1 MDPKITR
8 LSDSLLL
15 EILNAVGLP
24 KTERLRSIIQPLF
37 RKATEHM
44 AMIGVTFD
52 RLVEKLDFPS
62 AADWALTNWCKGII
76 ARGIDGIPR
85 SGPLLVVS
93 NHPGTYDALVITS
106 RLGRRD
112 IRIFASDIPFL
123 MNLPAAYH
131 YFFFVSRNAQ
141 NRMLG
146 ARAAIRH
153 LQQDGAV
160 LIYGSGHLDPDPAVS
175 SEAIDHLEQWYPS
188 LNLFLRTVPQTRV
201 LLSIV
206 SHTLSQKWAH
216 HPITWLRRKGM
227 EKRRIA
233 EFGQVLQQL
242 FVPGSLYLSPRL
254 TFAPPMTVYDLP
266 TDQNPLPALI
276 EKAKWLLSEHIQ
288 WTKSLS
294 NPT

>member
-8 LSDSLLL
+8 LSDSLIL

-24 KTERLRSIIQPLF
+24 KTERLRAIVQPFF
-37 RKATEHM
+37 RKATDHM
-44 AMIGVTFD
+44 ATIGVTFD
-52 RLVEKLDFPS
+52 RLVERLDFPT
-62 AADWALTNWCKGII
+62 AAEWALTNWCKGII
-76 ARGIDGIPR
+76 ARGIERIPR

-106 RLGRRD
+106 RLKRRD

-131 YFFFVSRNAQ
+131 HFFFVSRNTQ
-141 NRMLG
+141 NRML
-146 ARAAIRH
+146 AVRAAIRH
-153 LQQDGAV
+153 LQQGGAV
-160 LIYGSGHLDPDPAVS
+160 LIYGSGHIDPDPAVYN
-175 SEAIDHLEQWYPS
+175 EASDHIEQWYSS
-188 LNLFLRTVPQTRV
+188 LNLFLRIVPQTRI

-206 SHTLSQKWAH
+206 SHTLSPKWAY
-216 HPITWLRRKGM
+216 HPITWLRKKGM

-242 FVPGSLYLSPRL
+242 FTPGSLYLSPRL
-254 TFAPPMTVYDLP
+254 SFAPPITVNDLP
-266 TDQNPLPALI
+266 GDQNPLPALI
-276 EKAKWLLSEHIQ
+276 EKAKLLLTEHIQ

-294 NPT
+294 TPA